1 MDEEV
6 LCKKALMPCA
16 AKNIKRKNYNAAKSV
31 STSQNKNKKKTVP
44 DIWWIM
50 DDHGSFGYFWMV
62 LLVVYIHCELRREAP
77 PPLEA
82 YEKDPFDF
90 LSINMYPAQA
100 SMLRGKA
107 REWLRYV
114 KIW

>member
-1 MDEEV
+1 MQPRISKEK
-6 LCKKALMPCA
+6 LQCCKERLNF
-16 AKNIKRKNYNAAKSV
+16 AKQK
-31 STSQNKNKKKTVP
+31 QEKTVP

-50 DDHGSFGYFWMV
+50 DDHGGFGYFWMV
-62 LLVVYIHCELRREAP
+62 LLVVYIHCELCREAP

-100 SMLRGKA
+100 SMLTGKA